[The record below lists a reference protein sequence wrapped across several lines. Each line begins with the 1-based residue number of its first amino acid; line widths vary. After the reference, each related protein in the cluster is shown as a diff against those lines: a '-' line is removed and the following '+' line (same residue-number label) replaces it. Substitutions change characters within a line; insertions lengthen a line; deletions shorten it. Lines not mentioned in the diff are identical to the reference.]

1 MSNPDPGELWLVHID
16 RDGRPGRAGLVLSEM
31 AATLCRET
39 AGLYAATGY
48 EPPWIGYL
56 AVVDDA
62 VVGTCAFNTT
72 TFSDPSRNGI
82 TEIAY
87 FTFPDHENRGIAT
100 EMARQLIGKARA
112 EAPAIDFVAQTET
125 ERNASTRVLEK
136 LGFELTGAAE
146 HDELGPVWE
155 WRLTAAS

>member
-1 MSNPDPGELWLVHID
+1 MSNLDPGALWLVNID
-16 RDGRPGRAGLVLSEM
+16 SDGRPGRAGLVLSEM
-31 AATLCRET
+31 AATVCRET

-72 TFSDPSRNGI
+72 TFSDPERGGVA
-82 TEIAY
+82 EIAY
-87 FTFPDHENRGIAT
+87 FTFPDHENCGIAT
-100 EMARQLIGKARA
+100 EMARQLMGKARA
-112 EAPAIDFVAQTET
+112 RVPVINFIAQTET

-136 LGFELTGAAE
+136 LGFTLAGTVD
-146 HDELGPVWE
+146 HDELVTVSE
-155 WRLTAAS
+155 WRLNAGS